1 MLDAIF
7 LAVGCAFFAVTAL
20 YVVAC
25 ERL

>member
-7 LAVGCAFFAVTAL
+7 LAVGLAFMAVSVL